1 MKPRFKY
8 YYWDAYKQGGLQCH
22 FIPNPI
28 VIGLSLFILHNLQI
42 DWCTK
47 SLHFDVPQKVTS
59 KCEKPTSKNITSKGK
74 DYHLDELCI
83 KFLECEKYLG
93 SAQDVKSLKALFV
106 GTKAFVQ
113 AAKKRN
119 AFLIY
124 VFPHQMLNCLIMR
137 FLPNT
142 RNLRTCLKRRMLTPY
157 QNIVHMIAPL
167 TSKREHTRHIGQS
180 TTCHK
185 MNYNSL

>member
-22 FIPNPI
+22 FIPNPT
-28 VIGLSLFILHNLQI
+28 VIGLSLFILHNLRI

-93 SAQDVKSLKALFV
+93 SAQDVKSSKALFV
-106 GTKAFVQ
+106 GTKTFVQ
-113 AAKKRN
+113 AAKKKN
-119 AFLIY
+119 A
-124 VFPHQMLNCLIMR
+124 
-137 FLPNT
+137 
-142 RNLRTCLKRRMLTPY
+142 
-157 QNIVHMIAPL
+157 
-167 TSKREHTRHIGQS
+167 S
-180 TTCHK
+180 
-185 MNYNSL
+185 